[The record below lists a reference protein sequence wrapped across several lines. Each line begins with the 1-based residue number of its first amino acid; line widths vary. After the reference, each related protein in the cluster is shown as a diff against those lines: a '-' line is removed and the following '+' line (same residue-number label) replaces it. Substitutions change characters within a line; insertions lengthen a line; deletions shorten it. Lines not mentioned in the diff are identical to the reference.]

1 VRTFTDASVE
11 ELAALLAARPAD
23 EIEAPELRRASVLI
37 PLVPSERGWLVLFH
51 RRSEMLRVHRGQIAF
66 PGGGVEEGESVEAAV
81 LRETEE
87 EVGVPAERVRLLGR
101 MDDVVTRTGFLV
113 APFVGVLP
121 PEYVY
126 VSQPSEVHEI
136 FEVPIAE
143 LLSARNPVIRYI
155 EYRGEK
161 FPSYY
166 YLYEQRE
173 IWGLTGRILK
183 AFLDVAR
190 LAM

>member
-1 VRTFTDASVE
+1 
-11 ELAALLAARPAD
+11 
-23 EIEAPELRRASVLI
+23 
-37 PLVPSERGWLVLFH
+37 
-51 RRSEMLRVHRGQIAF
+51 MRVHRGQIAF
-66 PGGGVEEGESVEAAV
+66 PGGGVEEGETVEQAA

-87 EVGVPAERVRLLGR
+87 EVGVPPADVRLLGR

-113 APFVGVLP
+113 APLVGVLP
-121 PEYVY
+121 PEYAY

-136 FEVPIAE
+136 FEVPMSV
-143 LLSARNPVIRYI
+143 LMSPGNPQIRYLD
-155 EYRGEK
+155 YRGEK

-166 YLYEQRE
+166 YIHEERE

-190 LAM
+190 LAV